1 MRAEYSAVR
10 AQINGDAALAGKGFD
25 TARVDSTGL
34 PVRDTYWILYGGS
47 PDELDDG
54 RLTSVQSPDS
64 DAEYLYTVRMVSVT
78 TDGVLAG
85 AEKIIGRLVGWAPTV
100 PGRNCPPMILDT
112 DDPQVDADTRVNPPL
127 MFMDLDFILKS
138 NRA

>member
-1 MRAEYSAVR
+1 MRAEYAAVK
-10 AQINGDAALAGKGFD
+10 AQINGDAALSGKGFD

-34 PVRDTYWILYGGS
+34 PIRDTYWILFGGA
-47 PDELDDG
+47 PDELGDG
-54 RLTSVQSPDS
+54 RLTGVQSADS

-85 AEKIIGRLVGWAPTV
+85 ADKISGRLVGWAPV
-100 PGRNCPPMILDT
+100 IPGRKCEPMILDT
-112 DDPQVDADTRVNPPL
+112 DEPQVDADTRVNPPL
-127 MFMDLDFILKS
+127 MFMDLDFVLKS